1 MKKSQF
7 IKSSIIL
14 IVGGLITKILGMI
27 IKIITTRLLKTE
39 GVGIYM
45 LLTPTF
51 MLLSSLAIFGFP
63 VAISKLIAEEKN
75 NNKSLFF
82 SIIPISLLIDLIII
96 FLLFFFAKY
105 ISDDLLHEPR
115 TYYGILAIGFVL
127 PFVSISSI
135 VRGYFFGKERMI
147 PHVIS
152 NISEDIIRLLILII
166 GIPIF
171 ITKGI
176 EFAVAF
182 IVISNVISE
191 LSSIIILMF
200 FLPKKNKISKSDFI
214 PKKTSILNI
223 LEISIPTTLSRLIG
237 NFGYFLEPI
246 ILTYTLLKCG
256 YSNNYIITEY
266 GILSG
271 YVIPLLLLPSFFTMA
286 ISQALIPVISK
297 SYSSNNLVY
306 TRFKIKQAIIF
317 SLLIGIP
324 ITLLFMSFPSFSL
337 NLIYNTNKG
346 IDYLLFLAPICLI
359 QYIQSPLSSS
369 LQAMGKAKSAMN
381 ATIIGMITRITLLFI
396 LSSLKIGMW
405 GLVISTSISIV
416 IVTSYQYLKIKS
428 FLNKKNTI

>member
-14 IVGGLITKILGMI
+14 IVGGLITKILGMV
-27 IKIITTRLLKTE
+27 IKIITTRLLTTE

-63 VAISKLIAEEKN
+63 VVISKLIAEEKN
-75 NNKSLFF
+75 NNKNLFF

-105 ISDDLLHEPR
+105 ISNNLLHEPR

-152 NISEDIIRLLILII
+152 NISEDIIRLVILII

-200 FLPKKNKISKSDFI
+200 FLPKKNNISKSDFI
-214 PKKTSILNI
+214 PKKRSILNI

-246 ILTYTLLKCG
+246 ILTYTLLKYG

-271 YVIPLLLLPSFFTMA
+271 YVIPLLLLPSFFKMA

-297 SYSSNNLVY
+297 AYSSNNLVY

-396 LSSLKIGMW
+396 LSSLKIGIW
-405 GLVISTSISIV
+405 GLVISTSISII
-416 IVTSYQYLKIKS
+416 IVTSYQYFKIKL

>member
-14 IVGGLITKILGMI
+14 IVGGLITKILGMV

-75 NNKSLFF
+75 NNKNLFF

-105 ISDDLLHEPR
+105 ISNNLLHEPR

-152 NISEDIIRLLILII
+152 NISEDIIRLVILKI

-200 FLPKKNKISKSDFI
+200 FYL
-214 PKKTSILNI
+214 
-223 LEISIPTTLSRLIG
+223 R
-237 NFGYFLEPI
+237 
-246 ILTYTLLKCG
+246 
-256 YSNNYIITEY
+256 
-266 GILSG
+266 
-271 YVIPLLLLPSFFTMA
+271 
-286 ISQALIPVISK
+286 
-297 SYSSNNLVY
+297 
-306 TRFKIKQAIIF
+306 KIKY
-317 SLLIGIP
+317 
-324 ITLLFMSFPSFSL
+324 L
-337 NLIYNTNKG
+337 NQI
-346 IDYLLFLAPICLI
+346 
-359 QYIQSPLSSS
+359 
-369 LQAMGKAKSAMN
+369 
-381 ATIIGMITRITLLFI
+381 
-396 LSSLKIGMW
+396 
-405 GLVISTSISIV
+405 
-416 IVTSYQYLKIKS
+416 S
-428 FLNKKNTI
+428 FLKKEVF